1 MAQKTIVILTDDI
14 DGGDANRTV
23 TFSLDGTNYEID
35 LSDTNVENLTTALE
49 PFINAA
55 RKIGRG
61 RSQSGTSKKTSDL
74 AAVRSWARDQGMQ
87 VSSRGRVSQEILTA
101 YQQRN

>member
-1 MAQKTIVILTDDI
+1 MATKKIVILTDDM
-14 DGGDANRTV
+14 DGGDASRTV
-23 TFSLDGTNYEID
+23 TFSFHGTNYEID
-35 LSDTNVENLTTALE
+35 LNDTHVENLTAALE

-61 RSQSGTSKKTSDL
+61 RNQKGTSKTGDL

-87 VSSRGRVSQEILTA
+87 ISDRGRVSSKILTA

>member
-1 MAQKTIVILTDDI
+1 MAQKTIVTLTDDI
-14 DGGDANRTV
+14 DGSDANRTV
-23 TFSLDGTNYEID
+23 TFSLDGTSYEID

-55 RKIGRG
+55 RKVGCG
-61 RSQSGTSKKTSDL
+61 RSQSGTSKTRDL

-87 VSSRGRVSQEILTA
+87 VSARGRVSQEILTA
-101 YQQRN
+101 YQQRI

>member
-1 MAQKTIVILTDDI
+1 MAQKTIVTLTDDI
-14 DGGDANRTV
+14 DGSDANRTV
-23 TFSLDGTNYEID
+23 TFSLDGTSYEID

-55 RKIGRG
+55 RKVGRG
-61 RSQSGTSKKTSDL
+61 RSQSGTSKTRDL

-87 VSSRGRVSQEILTA
+87 VSARGRVSQEILTA
-101 YQQRN
+101 YQQRI

>member
-1 MAQKTIVILTDDI
+1 MAQKTIVTLTDDV
-14 DGGDANRTV
+14 DGSDANRTV
-23 TFSLDGTNYEID
+23 TFSLDGTSYEID

-55 RKIGRG
+55 RKVGRG
-61 RSQSGTSKKTSDL
+61 RSKSGTSKARGL

-87 VSSRGRVSQEILTA
+87 VSARGRVSQEIMTA
-101 YQQRN
+101 YQQRI

>member
-1 MAQKTIVILTDDI
+1 MAQKTIVTLTDDI
-14 DGGDANRTV
+14 DGSDANRTV
-23 TFSLDGTNYEID
+23 TFSLDGTSYEID

-55 RKIGRG
+55 RKVGRG
-61 RSQSGTSKKTSDL
+61 RSQSGTSKTRDL

-87 VSSRGRVSQEILTA
+87 VSARGRVSQEILTA

>member
-1 MAQKTIVILTDDI
+1 MAQKTIVTLTDDI
-14 DGGDANRTV
+14 DGGDANHTV
-23 TFSLDGTNYEID
+23 TFSLDGASYEID
-35 LSDTNVENLTTALE
+35 LSDANVENLTTALT

-55 RKIGRG
+55 RKVGRG
-61 RSQSGTSKKTSDL
+61 RSHSGTSKSSDL

-87 VSSRGRVSQEILTA
+87 VSARGRVSQEILTA